1 MIFPA
6 VWLEFWACS
15 WGGEPTVDA
24 GGQQRNQTANTTDIR
39 TAAALPLTTLSAIAL
54 TVGEALVVASAAS
67 VAEITNAMAMSRKVT
82 SIIPVH

>member
-1 MIFPA
+1 MILPE
-6 VWLEFWACS
+6 VSLEFWACR
-15 WGGEPTVDA
+15 WGGESTVDA

-67 VAEITNAMAMSRKVT
+67 VAEITNAMAVSRKVT